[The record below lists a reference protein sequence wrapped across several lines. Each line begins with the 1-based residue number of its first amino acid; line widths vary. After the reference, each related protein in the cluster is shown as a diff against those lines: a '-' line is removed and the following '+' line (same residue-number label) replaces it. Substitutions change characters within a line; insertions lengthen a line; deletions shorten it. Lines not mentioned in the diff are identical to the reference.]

1 MQTELNIDALP
12 VSLRIDSVGMESLP
26 IIKDLN
32 STIFGEERVINS
44 LDREDLMMLIAW
56 VGEEPAGFKVGY
68 RENRFSF
75 YSAKGGVLPEYRGFG
90 IAKLLLD
97 EMVLRAQEAGYRRL
111 AYDTFPNMH
120 PGMTVLGFAEG
131 FKIVKADFNT
141 VYRDFRL
148 RFEKAI

>member
-1 MQTELNIDALP
+1 LQSEVNIDALP
-12 VSLRIDSVGMESLP
+12 GSLRIDSVGMES
-26 IIKDLN
+26 IAVIKELN

-56 VGEEPAGFKVGY
+56 VGDEPVGFKVGY

-75 YSAKGGVLPEYRGFG
+75 YSAKGGVLSEYRGFG

-97 EMVLRAQEAGYRRL
+97 EMTERARQSGYRRL

-120 PGMTVLGFAEG
+120 PGMTVLGLAEG
-131 FKIVKADFNT
+131 FRLVKADFNT

>member
-1 MQTELNIDALP
+1 MQTELNIGAGSATVRIEEVGLD
-12 VSLRIDSVGMESLP
+12 SLS

-32 STIFGEERVINS
+32 TAIFGEERIINS
-44 LDREDLMMLIAW
+44 LERDDLMLLVAW
-56 VGEEPAGFKVGY
+56 VGDEPAGFKVGY

-75 YSAKGGVLPEYRGFG
+75 YSAKGGVLHEYRGFG
-90 IAKLLLD
+90 IARLLLD
-97 EMVLRAQEAGYRRL
+97 EMVTLARERGFRRL

-120 PGMTVLGFAEG
+120 PGMTVMGLAEG
-131 FKIVKADFNT
+131 FRVVKADFNT

>member
-1 MQTELNIDALP
+1 MQTELNIEA
-12 VSLRIDSVGMESLP
+12 VRGNLRIESVGLESLP
-26 IIKDLN
+26 VIKELN
-32 STIFGEERVINS
+32 AVIFGEERIINS
-44 LDREDLMMLIAW
+44 LEREDLMLLVAW
-56 VGEEPAGFKVGY
+56 FADEPVGFKVGY

-90 IAKLLLD
+90 IAKMLLE
-97 EMVLRAQEAGYRRL
+97 EMIDLAREQGFRRL

-120 PGMTVLGFAEG
+120 PGMTVLGLASG
-131 FKIVKADFNT
+131 FRVVKADFNT